1 MRFKLCISFVET
13 YHYCCREDFGH
24 YVLFMAAA
32 NIQKIFRGRHAREA
46 VAKLKAKSKKGKKGK
61 KGKK

>member
-1 MRFKLCISFVET
+1 VIFSLIA
-13 YHYCCREDFGH
+13 CREDFGH